1 MKNNI
6 CLVYCHTL
14 SFLLHPTEILYTCS
28 VKYPATGKI
37 YFGCNGEYSKNIEPK
52 INCYSNG
59 LPCPE
64 LETWKKNN
72 HEKNFEECFGEDR
85 KGKYP
90 PAQCYE
96 PRKPKECDQYDP
108 SETKFWKMD
117 WGKSN
122 TGCIEST
129 NDVIYPNSNCKSS
142 ENIREGK
149 SFNIEATMND
159 ECWGMMAEGFE
170 EGPNIESYQFCRKG
184 DCVLMRVSRL
194 SRPNN
199 ATFDY
204 SGWQIDYPTCRYK
217 N

>member
-37 YFGCNGEYSKNIEPK
+37 YFGCNGKYSKNIEPK

-72 HEKNFEECFGEDR
+72 HKKNFEECFGEDR

-96 PRKPKECDQYDP
+96 PKKPEVCPGEEYFWQLVYKE
-108 SETKFWKMD
+108 
-117 WGKSN
+117 SN
-122 TGCIEST
+122 TGCIES
-129 NDVIYPNSNCKSS
+129 NNNVIYPNRHCKSS
-142 ENIREGK
+142 KNI
-149 SFNIEATMND
+149 
-159 ECWGMMAEGFE
+159 
-170 EGPNIESYQFCRKG
+170 
-184 DCVLMRVSRL
+184 
-194 SRPNN
+194 
-199 ATFDY
+199 
-204 SGWQIDYPTCRYK
+204 
-217 N
+217 